1 MQDLDLNNMRIGPYA
16 FSGVS
21 PLASVSL
28 FNVDFYE
35 INECETSTGIYPFG
49 TRTVKKMFVDSA
61 LTSFYF
67 PGSTSVEHLYVC
79 GHLTALKGDVK
90 SYKKVKVI
98 HTYPSAKAASF
109 AKKKKL
115 CYETLKV
122 SGKMKKVTKKKTSN
136 GLMYSWK
143 KVTTKAAKY
152 QYTKKKW
159 KKKTYKIPTY
169 YEVVSSKKHWTTK
182 HQKVLDITSSTILSI
197 KVWKKWNK
205 RI

>member
-1 MQDLDLNNMRIGPYA
+1 MRIGPYA

-79 GHLTALKGDVK
+79 GRLTALKGDVK

-122 SGKMKKVTKKKTSN
+122 SGKMEKVEQTNLTAYNYVLGRISPALLAKPAERRFFNNNYDSLLLFRAIIISIQCWCGTPPLLQSNTTSSI
-136 GLMYSWK
+136 LW
-143 KVTTKAAKY
+143 KY
-152 QYTKKKW
+152 Q
-159 KKKTYKIPTY
+159 
-169 YEVVSSKKHWTTK
+169 S
-182 HQKVLDITSSTILSI
+182 
-197 KVWKKWNK
+197 
-205 RI
+205 

>member
-1 MQDLDLNNMRIGPYA
+1 MRIGPYA

-79 GHLTALKGDVK
+79 GRLTALKGDVK
-90 SYKKVKVI
+90 SY
-98 HTYPSAKAASF
+98 
-109 AKKKKL
+109 
-115 CYETLKV
+115 
-122 SGKMKKVTKKKTSN
+122 KKVTKKKTSN

-159 KKKTYKIPTY
+159 KK
-169 YEVVSSKKHWTTK
+169 
-182 HQKVLDITSSTILSI
+182 
-197 KVWKKWNK
+197 WNK

>member
-1 MQDLDLNNMRIGPYA
+1 MRIGPYA

-67 PGSTSVEHLYVC
+67 PGSTSVEHLYVR
-79 GHLTALKGDVK
+79 GRLTALKGDVK

-122 SGKMKKVTKKKTSN
+122 SGKMKKVTKKKT
-136 GLMYSWK
+136 
-143 KVTTKAAKY
+143 
-152 QYTKKKW
+152 
-159 KKKTYKIPTY
+159 YKIPTY

-182 HQKVLDITSSTILSI
+182 HQKVLDITSSTVLSI

>member
-1 MQDLDLNNMRIGPYA
+1 MRIGPYA

-79 GHLTALKGDVK
+79 GRLTALKGDVK

-159 KKKTYKIPTY
+159 KKKLIKFRLIMKLSP
-169 YEVVSSKKHWTTK
+169 
-182 HQKVLDITSSTILSI
+182 QRSTGQQNTRKSLTLLLLPYFP
-197 KVWKKWNK
+197 
-205 RI
+205 

>member
-1 MQDLDLNNMRIGPYA
+1 
-16 FSGVS
+16 
-21 PLASVSL
+21 
-28 FNVDFYE
+28 
-35 INECETSTGIYPFG
+35 
-49 TRTVKKMFVDSA
+49 MFVDSA

-79 GHLTALKGDVK
+79 GRLTALKGDVK

-136 GLMYSWK
+136 GLMYSGK
-143 KVTTKAAKY
+143 RLPPK
-152 QYTKKKW
+152 Q
-159 KKKTYKIPTY
+159 PN
-169 YEVVSSKKHWTTK
+169 
-182 HQKVLDITSSTILSI
+182 TSIQRKNGKRKLIKFRLIMKLSPQRSTGQQNTRKSLTLLLLPYFP
-197 KVWKKWNK
+197 
-205 RI
+205 

>member
-1 MQDLDLNNMRIGPYA
+1 MRIGPYA

-79 GHLTALKGDVK
+79 GRLTALKGDVK

-122 SGKMKKVTKKKTSN
+122 SGKMEKVEQTNLTAYNYVLGRISPA
-136 GLMYSWK
+136 LL
-143 KVTTKAAKY
+143 AKPAGRRFFN
-152 QYTKKKW
+152 K
-159 KKKTYKIPTY
+159 
-169 YEVVSSKKHWTTK
+169 SKE
-182 HQKVLDITSSTILSI
+182 S
-197 KVWKKWNK
+197 
-205 RI
+205 

>member
-1 MQDLDLNNMRIGPYA
+1 
-16 FSGVS
+16 
-21 PLASVSL
+21 
-28 FNVDFYE
+28 
-35 INECETSTGIYPFG
+35 
-49 TRTVKKMFVDSA
+49 
-61 LTSFYF
+61 
-67 PGSTSVEHLYVC
+67 
-79 GHLTALKGDVK
+79 
-90 SYKKVKVI
+90 
-98 HTYPSAKAASF
+98 
-109 AKKKKL
+109 
-115 CYETLKV
+115 
-122 SGKMKKVTKKKTSN
+122 MKKVTKKKTSN

-182 HQKVLDITSSTILSI
+182 HQKVLDITSSTVLSI

>member
-1 MQDLDLNNMRIGPYA
+1 MRIGPYA

-79 GHLTALKGDVK
+79 GRLTALKGDVK

-122 SGKMKKVTKKKTSN
+122 SGKIKKVTKKKTSN

-182 HQKVLDITSSTILSI
+182 HQKVLDITSSTVLSI

>member
-1 MQDLDLNNMRIGPYA
+1 MRIGPYA

-79 GHLTALKGDVK
+79 GHSTALKGNAK

-152 QYTKKKW
+152 QYTKKNGKR
-159 KKKTYKIPTY
+159 KLIKFRLIMKLSP
-169 YEVVSSKKHWTTK
+169 
-182 HQKVLDITSSTILSI
+182 QRSTGQQNTRKSLTLLLLPYFP
-197 KVWKKWNK
+197 
-205 RI
+205 

>member
-1 MQDLDLNNMRIGPYA
+1 MRIGPYA

-79 GHLTALKGDVK
+79 GRLTALKGDVK

-109 AKKKKL
+109 AK
-115 CYETLKV
+115 
-122 SGKMKKVTKKKTSN
+122 KKKTSN

-182 HQKVLDITSSTILSI
+182 HQKVLDITSSTVLSI

>member
-1 MQDLDLNNMRIGPYA
+1 MRIGPYA

-79 GHLTALKGDVK
+79 GRLTALKGDVK

-122 SGKMKKVTKKKTSN
+122 SGKMEKVEQTNLTAYNYVLGRISSN
-136 GLMYSWK
+136 HNIHTMLVWHTAA
-143 KVTTKAAKY
+143 VTIKY
-152 QYTKKKW
+152 NFFNFVE
-159 KKKTYKIPTY
+159 IPIMIQG
-169 YEVVSSKKHWTTK
+169 KN
-182 HQKVLDITSSTILSI
+182 LS
-197 KVWKKWNK
+197 
-205 RI
+205 

>member
-1 MQDLDLNNMRIGPYA
+1 MYNSKEQLN
-16 FSGVS
+16 
-21 PLASVSL
+21 L
-28 FNVDFYE
+28 
-35 INECETSTGIYPFG
+35 
-49 TRTVKKMFVDSA
+49 
-61 LTSFYF
+61 
-67 PGSTSVEHLYVC
+67 
-79 GHLTALKGDVK
+79 
-90 SYKKVKVI
+90 YKKVKVI

-182 HQKVLDITSSTILSI
+182 HQKVLDITSSTVLSI

>member
-79 GHLTALKGDVK
+79 GRLTALKGDVK
-90 SYKKVKVI
+90 SYLSLI
-98 HTYPSAKAASF
+98 H
-109 AKKKKL
+109 
-115 CYETLKV
+115 
-122 SGKMKKVTKKKTSN
+122 
-136 GLMYSWK
+136 
-143 KVTTKAAKY
+143 
-152 QYTKKKW
+152 
-159 KKKTYKIPTY
+159 I
-169 YEVVSSKKHWTTK
+169 
-182 HQKVLDITSSTILSI
+182 
-197 KVWKKWNK
+197 
-205 RI
+205 